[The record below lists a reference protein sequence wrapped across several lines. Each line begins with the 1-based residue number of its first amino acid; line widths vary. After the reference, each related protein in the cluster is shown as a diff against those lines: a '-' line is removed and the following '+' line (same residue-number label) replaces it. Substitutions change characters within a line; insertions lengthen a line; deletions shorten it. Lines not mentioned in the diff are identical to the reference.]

1 MVPLLLTCFFSKCV
15 SPSSL
20 IASHPLLYMS
30 TISPA
35 FSLII
40 KGNPESIT
48 SLFPFDISH
57 NSNVLSCLLFARL
70 RAISLVSTSH
80 QILYDWCEHHF
91 HHNISWHW
99 FINTMIKWDDYL
111 LFFSQEALSQLDAVL
126 DATYTDAKD
135 ISKHESSRWQKYDI
149 TLLRCSFF
157 STYYSD
163 YDITKPHCHKF
174 TYQVQYK

>member
-1 MVPLLLTCFFSKCV
+1 MVPLLLTCFFSKFV

-57 NSNVLSCLLFARL
+57 N
-70 RAISLVSTSH
+70 
-80 QILYDWCEHHF
+80 
-91 HHNISWHW
+91 ISWNW

-111 LFFSQEALSQLDAVL
+111 LFFSQEALSQLDAIL

-135 ISKHESSRWQKYDI
+135 ISEHETSGWQQKYYI
-149 TLLRCSFF
+149 TIWRCSFF
-157 STYYSD
+157 PLTTQIMISPNLTVTSSYTMYS
-163 YDITKPHCHKF
+163 IS
-174 TYQVQYK
+174 